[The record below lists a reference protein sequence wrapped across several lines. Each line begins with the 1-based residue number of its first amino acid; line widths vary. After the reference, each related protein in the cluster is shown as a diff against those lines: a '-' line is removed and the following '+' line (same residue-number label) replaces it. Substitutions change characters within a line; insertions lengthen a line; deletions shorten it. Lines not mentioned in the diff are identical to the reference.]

1 MNEVAGTN
9 TPRGELLSAVAAAFP
24 GRDPAP
30 ILAQLDRYGTKP
42 WERERERV
50 QLAIVTLSQGDAAK
64 LADLVDV
71 ARRDY
76 RDVLA
81 WVAMPPL
88 SKEEGEREQRRL
100 GELLERWS
108 TSLEP

>member
-1 MNEVAGTN
+1 MSEVGGAN
-9 TPRGELLSAVAAAFP
+9 LPREELLSAVAAAFP

-30 ILAQLDRYGTKP
+30 ILAQLDRYGTEP
-42 WERERERV
+42 CERERV

-64 LADLVDV
+64 LAGLVEA

-88 SKEEGEREQRRL
+88 SKPEGEREQRRL
-100 GELLERWS
+100 RELLERWS